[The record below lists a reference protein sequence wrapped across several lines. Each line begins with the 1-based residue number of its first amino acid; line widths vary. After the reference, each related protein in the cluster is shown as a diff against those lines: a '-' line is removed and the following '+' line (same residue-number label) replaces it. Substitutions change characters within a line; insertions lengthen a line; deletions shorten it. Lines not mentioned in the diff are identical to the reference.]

1 MKRPG
6 NRVVAC
12 TSLHDW
18 AKKERQIS
26 NLLCQIFQGTAIK
39 HDAIWN
45 DVRFVTHVGQVTRGN
60 TCSYTFLLYQIT
72 ATDRR
77 ADGPTIPLTVVGP

>member
-39 HDAIWN
+39 HDATWN
-45 DVRFVTHVGQVTRGN
+45 DVRFVTHDGQVTRGN
-60 TCSYTFLLYQIT
+60 TRSYTFFRSQQLT
-72 ATDRR
+72 
-77 ADGPTIPLTVVGP
+77 DGPMDRQFLSQSSVHD